1 MWHAFSNKIKRDMIE
16 GDAESR
22 TELTTYGL
30 TQIATTILGDRAL
43 NKVGHITKG
52 AKASSGVSTFANAV
66 KLAKELKPTLEM
78 LQSFKREASYA
89 FSSVGGTIITKIQQE
104 LIEAYYKFAKSKDG
118 GKGTV
123 KIDYDLA
130 KDYIRDV
137 ESKTGLKLHKTK

>member
-52 AKASSGVSTFANAV
+52 AKASSGLSTFANAV

-78 LQSFKREASYA
+78 LQSFKKEASYT
-89 FSSVGGTIITKIQQE
+89 FSSVGGTIITKIPQGE
-104 LIEAYYKFAKSKDG
+104 LLKAFISLRSLKMVVRVNLAV
-118 GKGTV
+118 T
-123 KIDYDLA
+123 KIQM
-130 KDYIRDV
+130 
-137 ESKTGLKLHKTK
+137 